1 MDGAG
6 LSAPMN
12 GGPEGRRKVNV
23 MKLDCSRYDP
33 DLEMFTQPSR
43 EPDLNRLRFLRWL
56 GEQGRL
62 EHAPVGAPGG
72 DYALRPVVSRPDL
85 GHPTAI

>member
-1 MDGAG
+1 MQ
-6 LSAPMN
+6 
-12 GGPEGRRKVNV
+12 V
-23 MKLDCSRYDP
+23 DCGRYDP
-33 DLEMFTQPSR
+33 DLEMFTEPSR

-72 DYALRPVVSRPDL
+72 AYALRPVLSHAATGRPEA
-85 GHPTAI
+85 T